1 MKFPALK
8 KEIHILLVR
17 RITAVSFL
25 AILLVV
31 AAVCYLEIRKIE
43 NTLLG
48 NAEKEALLFLPLL
61 IEQSH
66 NGTAQQTAEPAT
78 EFSEAVSQTSFLDA
92 RLLTPAKTVFFEYSR
107 VGTPE
112 PAQVPVA
119 GADGLVFANEPDGT
133 WTFAGKELLLD
144 AVIPLKTGP
153 DETLVGYVAGR
164 YQSAQADTRAIAVRI
179 LLSCLIGVGG
189 VVLCALLMYP
199 GLVLLHNRLI
209 INSADLNRANNF
221 LLKKLG
227 SALAKSDV
235 GTLNHNYRVIIYS
248 VRLAEKLKLNRAQIR
263 SLIKGVFLHDI
274 GLLDLDREMLMK
286 PAPLDKKERK
296 RMQEHVKRG
305 VALIKPYRWL
315 KDTRNLIRCHHEKY
329 DGSGYPAG
337 LSHDKIALE
346 ARIFAI
352 VDAFDALTSDRPYRP
367 ARDLKSVIET
377 LELESGAHFDPV
389 LLAPFIEMAPQLLEI
404 VGKLDG
410 QRLDREVNG
419 VLKKYIK
426 L

>member
-25 AILLVV
+25 AILLII

-43 NTLLG
+43 NTLLS
-48 NAEKEALLFLPLL
+48 NAEKEARLFLPLF
-61 IEQSH
+61 IEQARNKS
-66 NGTAQQTAEPAT
+66 GQTAEPAA
-78 EFSEAVSQTSFLDA
+78 EFFEAIGQTAFLDV
-92 RLLTPAKTVFFEYSR
+92 RLLTPDKTVFFESSQS
-107 VGTPE
+107 GS
-112 PAQVPVA
+112 PAPAAAPAA
-119 GADGLVFANEPDGT
+119 GADGLAYANEPGGT
-133 WTFAGKELLLD
+133 WMFADRELVLD
-144 AVIPLKTGP
+144 AVIPLHAGP
-153 DETLVGYVAGR
+153 EEKLIGYVEGR
-164 YQSAQADTRAIAVRI
+164 YRSAQADTRAIAVRI

-189 VVLCALLMYP
+189 VLLAAALMYP

-209 INSADLNRANNF
+209 NNSADLNRANNF

-235 GTLNHNYRVIIYS
+235 GTPNHNYRVIIYS

-274 GLLDLDREMLMK
+274 GMLDVDREMLMK
-286 PAPLDKKERK
+286 PAPLGKKERK

-315 KDTRNLIRCHHEKY
+315 RDTRDLIRCHHEKY

-337 LSHDKIALE
+337 LSHDKITLE

-367 ARDLKSVIET
+367 ARKLDSVIET

-389 LLAPFIEMAPQLLEI
+389 LLAPFIEMAPQILDI

-410 QRLDREVNG
+410 EALEREVNG